1 MNNIEINLKSF
12 LFPKNKKVYHKDFKN
27 GKIIEDTENLCKENE
42 VFVLFENNLPYLKSS
57 HNIYAFSDFTKSDIV
72 EIKDLDFNID
82 RDRYYGLN
90 IGDFIM
96 YNKEY
101 GFVYDYDDF
110 DNNSVQIKLLNNIII
125 SAVAEWCDITFKFQ
139 DLMKKSFE
147 IKLPNNKQLKLIK

>member
-1 MNNIEINLKSF
+1 MEKLLDEFKGKSIVIGTHGNIMTIIMN
-12 LFPKNKKVYHKDFKN
+12 H
-27 GKIIEDTENLCKENE
+27 
-42 VFVLFENNLPYLKSS
+42 
-57 HNIYAFSDFTKSDIV
+57 
-72 EIKDLDFNID
+72 
-82 RDRYYGLN
+82 
-90 IGDFIM
+90 

>member
-1 MNNIEINLKSF
+1 MGIPYLF
-12 LFPKNKKVYHKDFKN
+12 LF
-27 GKIIEDTENLCKENE
+27 
-42 VFVLFENNLPYLKSS
+42 YLKSS

-147 IKLPNNKQLKLIK
+147 IKLPNNKKLKLKLK

>member
-1 MNNIEINLKSF
+1 
-12 LFPKNKKVYHKDFKN
+12 
-27 GKIIEDTENLCKENE
+27 
-42 VFVLFENNLPYLKSS
+42 
-57 HNIYAFSDFTKSDIV
+57 
-72 EIKDLDFNID
+72 
-82 RDRYYGLN
+82 
-90 IGDFIM
+90 M

-147 IKLPNNKQLKLIK
+147 IKLPNNKKLKLIK